1 MNRIL
6 TILLACCFFCVGN
19 AQTKPKIAIFDP
31 TAVSVSL
38 GSGTKDAIRE
48 LISSTVVNSK
58 RYTVL
63 ERAMLEKILQEQAFS
78 NSGMVDDKEAV
89 ALGKFAGAT
98 KVLVSVLTSS
108 SGKILFTV
116 KLLDMATSDV
126 EYQQF
131 YYANSIG
138 DLLENI
144 EPTVLKL
151 LDMEVGTYEGERKNG
166 LPHGQGVMKYKN
178 GGVYRGAWVN
188 GVRQG
193 WGIMDWGRERYE
205 GNWFNDK
212 EHGNGFYRYYDG
224 REYQGEWKGGK
235 QSGKGVLKY
244 KNGNRFEG
252 EFVNGEPAKGQL
264 IYPNGDRYE
273 GDFNTGNGSFSIRYG
288 YDHSG
293 HNGIMKYANGNRL
306 KGRFFWDGIAIGV
319 MDYTNGGRYE
329 GRLVNGKRDDSGY
342 KGAIMYYPNG
352 ETYKGKWVEDKRSG
366 YGVMKWRDGSVY
378 DGEWKDDMMHGHGR
392 MISPKGRERTGK
404 WLYGVKQHE

>member
-6 TILLACCFFCVGN
+6 TILLVCCLVCVGN

-31 TAVSVSL
+31 TAVSISL

-58 RYTVL
+58 RYMVL
-63 ERAMLEKILQEQAFS
+63 ERALLEKILQEYTFS

-89 ALGKFAGAT
+89 TLGKFAGAT

-116 KLLDMATSDV
+116 KLLDMETSDV

-131 YYANSIG
+131 YYANSMG
-138 DLLENI
+138 DLLDNI

-166 LPHGQGVMKYKN
+166 LPHGQGVMKYKK

-188 GVRQG
+188 GLRQG
-193 WGIMDWGRERYE
+193 WGVMDWGSERYE

-264 IYPNGDRYE
+264 IYPNGDKYE
-273 GDFNTGNGSFSIRYG
+273 GEFNAYRGEFTIHLAGNPSGG
-288 YDHSG
+288 YIG
-293 HNGIMKYANGNRL
+293 VMKYANGNRFE
-306 KGRFFWDGIAIGV
+306 GHFFSGEVAFGT
-319 MDYTNGGRYE
+319 MFYANGDRYE
-329 GRLVNGKRDDSGY
+329 GRLDEEKRVYKGVMYYHNGDIYKGSWKNDKRD
-342 KGAIMYYPNG
+342 G
-352 ETYKGKWVEDKRSG
+352 E
-366 YGVMKWRDGSVY
+366 GVMIRSDGSRY
-378 DGEWKDDMMHGHGR
+378 DGAWRDDMMHGFGR
-392 MISPKGRERTGK
+392 TYSSNGFIRYEGQWAYGK
-404 WLYGVKQHE
+404 KKR